1 MLVNRKSKTKTGSLK
16 NRYGN
21 KTHALCVCGSPKKEH
36 YNNALKCVFKAG
48 HEANYS
54 WDTSLG

>member
-1 MLVNRKSKTKTGSLK
+1 MRKTKAEQSRRGSLK

-21 KTHALCVCGSPKKEH
+21 KTHTLCVCGSSKKEH
-36 YNNALKCVFKAG
+36 FNNALKCVFKSG
-48 HEANYS
+48 REKNYS